1 MNSFATNVTDHGPFL
16 IYLFSFEIAFI
27 DLITCC
33 LLILGS
39 QYTIPAMKLVGGAFR
54 TTLALK
60 HQYIT
65 EVNDQVV
72 KPLDDFLKTDLK
84 EFKEAK
90 KTFDKALEKYES
102 TLAKYN
108 GQSRQKEPSALRE
121 EAFQLYDTRKAY
133 IQAAMACSML
143 CIKFQDSLDQLV
155 LGIVR
160 SCLHIYPARFPE
172 LLDRVI

>member
-1 MNSFATNVTDHGPFL
+1 
-16 IYLFSFEIAFI
+16 
-27 DLITCC
+27 
-33 LLILGS
+33 
-39 QYTIPAMKLVGGAFR
+39 MKLVGGAFR

-60 HQYIT
+60 NNYIT
-65 EVNDQVV
+65 EVNEKVL
-72 KPLDDFLKTDLK
+72 KPLDEFLKTDLK
-84 EFKEAK
+84 DFKESK

-143 CIKFQDSLDQLV
+143 CIRFQDGLDQLV
-155 LGIVR
+155 LGVVGYLAFLSFRHFR
-160 SCLHIYPARFPE
+160 SFLSISHI
-172 LLDRVI
+172 

>member
-1 MNSFATNVTDHGPFL
+1 
-16 IYLFSFEIAFI
+16 
-27 DLITCC
+27 
-33 LLILGS
+33 
-39 QYTIPAMKLVGGAFR
+39 MKLVGGAFR

-65 EVNDQVV
+65 EVNDQIV
-72 KPLDDFLKTDLK
+72 KPLEDFLKTDLK
-84 EFKEAK
+84 EFKDAK

-121 EAFQLYDTRKAY
+121 EAFQLYDTRKVY

-155 LGIVR
+155 LGTVR
-160 SCLHIYPARFPE
+160 LHILAWLFRSNYVS
-172 LLDRVI
+172 LDRDILTLSSLYIDNSFWT